1 MSNTQRMATRK
12 KTKSVKEP
20 APKSRRKKALGKG
33 LDALIPDMSTLN
45 EPIKEAISSDFFQC
59 DIDLIQ
65 PNPFQPRLRFS
76 QEELAEL
83 AHSIKSQ
90 GILQPLLV
98 RTTDRGYELVAGERR
113 LRAAKLA
120 DLEAV
125 PVMVKD
131 VTDAQM
137 IEMSIVENI
146 QRENLNPM
154 EEAEGYHRL
163 MTEFKL
169 TQEQAAERVGKSRS
183 AVANFLRLRQ
193 LAEPIKISI
202 SEGEL
207 SMGHARAILG
217 LPSAAMQNAVFR
229 EVVSKGLS
237 VRQTESLVKRLKDEK
252 KAPKQ
257 KEPSTMDNQLKVLSE
272 GLSRHFGTKVQI
284 KRSGKKGRVEIEF
297 YSDDDLER
305 LLEIL
310 QSPY

>member
-1 MSNTQRMATRK
+1 MATLK

-20 APKSRRKKALGKG
+20 PPKNRRKKALGKG
-33 LDALIPDMSTLN
+33 LDALIPDMSSLN
-45 EPIKEAISSDFFQC
+45 KPVNDTISKDFFQC

-76 QEELAEL
+76 QEELSEL
-83 AHSIKSQ
+83 AQSVKSQ

-98 RTTDRGYELVAGERR
+98 RATDRGYELVAGERR

-137 IEMSIVENI
+137 VEMSIVENI

-163 MTEFKL
+163 MREFKL

-193 LAEPIKISI
+193 LSEPIKISI
-202 SEGEL
+202 SEGKL

-217 LPSAAMQNAVFR
+217 LPNSAMQNAVFK
-229 EVVSKGLS
+229 EVISKGLS
-237 VRQTESLVKRLKDEK
+237 VRQTEKLVKRLKETPKD
-252 KAPKQ
+252 PKQ
-257 KEPSTMDNQLKVLSE
+257 KEPSSMDNQLKVLSE